1 VFVFIAAAMLMVMAV
16 IGLMGPRT
24 RNISLEEIS
33 R

>member
-1 VFVFIAAAMLMVMAV
+1 LMVMAV

-24 RNISLEEIS
+24 RNLTLEEIS

>member
-1 VFVFIAAAMLMVMAV
+1 MVIVMAA

-24 RNISLEEIS
+24 ANLTLEEIS